1 MRNAKY
7 CVFWPSIRENHNIFR
22 YQQVRIRF
30 NLLVRVSD
38 SPDRNVSFLT
48 APNNADE
55 KGEIVI
61 SPQFA
66 FGYPFKNGHAKV
78 TLQGHEEVV
87 PGSNGEMHIWQSEQW
102 FCIDRSGRRV
112 DCIETPLKP

>member
-1 MRNAKY
+1 MAY
-7 CVFWPSIRENHNIFR
+7 S
-22 YQQVRIRF
+22 RIRF
-30 NLLVRVSD
+30 EIQNSATMTLV
-38 SPDRNVSFLT
+38 
-48 APNNADE
+48 
-55 KGEIVI
+55 
-61 SPQFA
+61 QFA

>member
-1 MRNAKY
+1 MLRPTDKLALDTKNY
-7 CVFWPSIRENHNIFR
+7 TLPG
-22 YQQVRIRF
+22 Y
-30 NLLVRVSD
+30 
-38 SPDRNVSFLT
+38 
-48 APNNADE
+48 ADE